1 MFCEFLLWILCI
13 LLGLDGTLFVWLC
26 NCVKKEGFFYYQ
38 LCKTPM
44 PNHDEFTEQQLWC
57 TDPWTCSSSLISQFL
72 PLLPDNL
79 FSKQKQSDWCFSSGK
94 QFLFSTSTQDPPMGF
109 HHIHNKPK
117 LLLWLQFFLTKGPAY
132 LPRVLSFFPFILLQP
147 PAPKQQWELK
157 FPFLCKHR
165 DLVLT
170 IHLTNNIHA
179 RLFCKYRI

>member
-1 MFCEFLLWILCI
+1 MEHSLCDSVI
-13 LLGLDGTLFVWLC
+13 VLKGRLSVINFVDL
-26 NCVKKEGFFYYQ
+26 
-38 LCKTPM
+38 

-79 FSKQKQSDWCFSSGK
+79 FSKQKQSDWS
-94 QFLFSTSTQDPPMGF
+94 FLSVSNSCRTSTQDPPMGF

-117 LLLWLQFFLTKGPAY
+117 LPTLASEVLPILGPAY

-157 FPFLCKHR
+157 FPF
-165 DLVLT
+165 
-170 IHLTNNIHA
+170 
-179 RLFCKYRI
+179 FCANTETWYLLYINK